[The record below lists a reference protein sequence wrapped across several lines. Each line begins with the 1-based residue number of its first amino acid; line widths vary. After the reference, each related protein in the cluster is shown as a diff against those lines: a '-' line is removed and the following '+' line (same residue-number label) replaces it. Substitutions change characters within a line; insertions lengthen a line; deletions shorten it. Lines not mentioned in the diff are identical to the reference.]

1 MASLRTLLRP
11 LSSVAV
17 QVGLTARLME
27 LFKKR
32 SKIEQQILSHSR
44 TLEQA
49 YSAANN
55 ELKVVLKGKLEDIEQ
70 GPRVPN
76 ATHANDGQSS

>member
-1 MASLRTLLRP
+1 M
-11 LSSVAV
+11 
-17 QVGLTARLME
+17 G

-32 SKIEQQILSHSR
+32 SDIEQQILSHSR

-55 ELKVVLKGKLEDIEQ
+55 ELRVALKGKLEDIEQ
-70 GPRVPN
+70 GPILPN
-76 ATHANDGQSS
+76 ATHTNDGQSS